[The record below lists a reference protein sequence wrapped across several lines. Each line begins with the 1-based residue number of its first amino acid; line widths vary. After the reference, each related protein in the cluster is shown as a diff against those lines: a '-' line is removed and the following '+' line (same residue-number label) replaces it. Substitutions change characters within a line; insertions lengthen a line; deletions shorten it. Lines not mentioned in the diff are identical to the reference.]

1 MKNISLDGI
10 RSFLAV
16 AEHGSFSA
24 AALHLAVTPTAISK
38 AVKALE
44 RQHGVLLFQRT
55 TRSSALTEA
64 GASLY
69 AHLAPATA
77 QIDDAFTALTLF
89 RDRPAGTLR
98 LTVPRAFGAIVMARV
113 MPAFRRD
120 FPDVAIDLALDD
132 GTIDLVQQGFDAG
145 IRLGES
151 VQQDMVAVRLTP
163 DLRWS
168 VVAAP
173 AYLAAAG
180 RPRVPAD
187 LVHHATLRYRF
198 HRSGALHRWRFVVDG
213 SEVLVDT
220 GATVIVNDTGV
231 LAGFARAGMGLAYLA
246 DLEIG
251 ADLASGTLER
261 VLEDV
266 TPPGSGLFLYFP
278 ARAQSQPKLRAFIDT
293 AVACM
298 AR

>member
-16 AEHGSFSA
+16 AENGSFSA

-132 GTIDLVQQGFDAG
+132 GTVDLVQQGFDAG

-168 VVAAP
+168 VVAGRP
-173 AYLAAAG
+173 PTWPLPAG
-180 RPRVPAD
+180 RAYRPIWFTTPRCVTAS
-187 LVHHATLRYRF
+187 T
-198 HRSGALHRWRFVVDG
+198 
-213 SEVLVDT
+213 
-220 GATVIVNDTGV
+220 
-231 LAGFARAGMGLAYLA
+231 ARAPCTA
-246 DLEIG
+246 G
-251 ADLASGTLER
+251 ASWSTAARYWST
-261 VLEDV
+261 
-266 TPPGSGLFLYFP
+266 P
-278 ARAQSQPKLRAFIDT
+278 ARPSS
-293 AVACM
+293 
-298 AR
+298 